1 MMFNIK
7 EYLRSRGDCGGIHFY
22 LGWASLEF
30 GVNLMQIIGDVEE
43 DL

>member
-1 MMFNIK
+1 MMFNTK
-7 EYLRSRGDCGGIHFY
+7 EFLRSRGDCGGILFY

>member
-1 MMFNIK
+1 M
-7 EYLRSRGDCGGIHFY
+7 LRSRGDYEGILFY
-22 LGWASLEF
+22 LGRTLLEF

>member
-1 MMFNIK
+1 MFNTK
-7 EYLRSRGDCGGIHFY
+7 EFLRSRDDYGGILFY